1 MALANYCL
9 RGDLMDEMQI
19 SDPNEES
26 RVDRAIVDASRA
38 VDAFCGRDPGTF
50 AAQTLAKVFDVQP
63 TRYRSRLGSESSSWA
78 NDWVEHEA
86 LAAAGVMWNG
96 NQQELR
102 IPPLLSVTTF
112 KTDEDGD
119 GVYEVTWTASTDY
132 LLWPRNDE
140 VKRRVDVN
148 TVAGAHILP
157 AGLARVQ
164 IAGSWGFTEGGLT
177 PYGIRRA
184 TLLLAMNY
192 YRRPSSQLNSNGL
205 GGAAI
210 HFGYI
215 DPDVASLLWSVAGKY
230 REGMSFTHSPV
241 W

>member
-9 RGDLMDEMQI
+9 RGDLMEEMQI
-19 SDPNEES
+19 ADPNEES
-26 RVDRAIVDASRA
+26 RIDRAIVDASRT
-38 VDAFCGRDPGTF
+38 VDAFCNREPGVF
-50 AAQTLAKVFDVQP
+50 ASQTLTRVFDIQRQP
-63 TRYRSRLGSESSSWA
+63 LRNRLGYENTGWA
-78 NDWVEHEA
+78 NNWQEHEW
-86 LAAAGVMWNG
+86 LAGAGNIWNG
-96 NQQELR
+96 FQQALDV
-102 IPPLLSVTTF
+102 PPLLSVTTL

-119 GVYEVTWTASTDY
+119 GVYEQTWTPTTDY

-148 TVAGAHILP
+148 TILSTHILP
-157 AGLARVQ
+157 VGLARVQ
-164 IAGSWGFTEGGLT
+164 IAGAWGFTEAGIT
-177 PYGIRRA
+177 PWPIRRA
-184 TLLLAMNY
+184 TLLLAMNF

-215 DPDVASLLWSVAGKY
+215 DPDVASILWSVAGKY
-230 REGMSFTHSPV
+230 REHLEFTHSHV